1 MRDNVVKGV
10 ILAGGEGSRLLPFT
24 KYTHKTLLPLYDK
37 PVIDF
42 ALGTMRK
49 SGIKDITIVAN
60 RHVGQIAQHVG
71 TGQEGERIHYVIEE
85 KPLGVAH
92 ALNLVRPYVEGSR
105 MLLYF
110 SDNITTWDFSEDV
123 AEFSDS
129 LANPGSVFLAREVD
143 DPSSFGICEFDEEGQ
158 IVGIE
163 EKPQR
168 PKSNLAIGGIYLF
181 DEEFWKIFDEA
192 IDRDGDGFSIS
203 EITRE
208 YVRKGCA
215 TVRNIGR
222 KTWIDCGT
230 SDSLLDAS
238 NLARNGLI

>member
-1 MRDNVVKGV
+1 MKGV

-143 DPSSFGICEFDEEGQ
+143 DPSSFGICELDEEGQ

-192 IDRDGDGFSIS
+192 IDRGGDGFSIS